1 MGSVRVGFAQL
12 RAQTTEARERANAS
26 EASAATLNAT
36 LRMVRTTVEEE
47 KRRWIEELRAARDDV
62 CRLRIELAHAKEKAK
77 MSGGRR
83 EASKPI
89 DVYADEES
97 DEDASSSDSDAR
109 AKSESLSLTEAA
121 ETLRELSLALCDAAI
136 ERRLIKKH
144 TPKKRAKAKPI
155 GKYAAK
161 TKDPKQTT
169 PAGETA
175 RRALRAR
182 HAMKVLNYAEPS
194 LKTKLRRPSGFDEI
208 EERKVVG
215 LARAFAAAPARAAA
229 VAGKFPPTA
238 SRRITGAS
246 VHHQNAR
253 QSTRE
258 ISARRH
264 RRRPQNRTAVFADS
278 PARRAFD
285 SARRLPRARPR
296 SQDASTVTFDPP
308 SFIHPILF
316 HPIFSIASETFARR
330 SFVASRF
337 V

>member
-1 MGSVRVGFAQL
+1 M
-12 RAQTTEARERANAS
+12 
-26 EASAATLNAT
+26 NAT

-175 RRALRAR
+175 RRALCAR

-194 LKTKLRRPSGFDEI
+194 LKTKLRRPSVFDEN
-208 EERKVVG
+208 EERKVVAS
-215 LARAFAAAPARAAA
+215 LALSPPRPLAP
-229 VAGKFPPTA
+229 PPSPENSPPPPRDA
-238 SRRITGAS
+238 
-246 VHHQNAR
+246 
-253 QSTRE
+253 
-258 ISARRH
+258 
-264 RRRPQNRTAVFADS
+264 S
-278 PARRAFD
+278 PAPTSTIDTRA
-285 SARRLPRARPR
+285 SPRARSPLDVIADVPR
-296 SQDASTVTFDPP
+296 IEPP
-308 SFIHPILF
+308 SSPIRRRVAR
-316 HPIFSIASETFARR
+316 SIPRVDYLEPDLVRKMRR
-330 SFVASRF
+330 P
-337 V
+337 

>member
-12 RAQTTEARERANAS
+12 RAQTTEARERAEAS
-26 EASAATLNAT
+26 EASQRTLTTA

-83 EASKPI
+83 EASKSI

-194 LKTKLRRPSGFDEI
+194 LKTKLRRPSVFDEN
-208 EERKVVG
+208 EERKVVAS
-215 LARAFAAAPARAAA
+215 LALSPPRPLAP
-229 VAGKFPPTA
+229 PPSPENSPPPPRDA
-238 SRRITGAS
+238 
-246 VHHQNAR
+246 
-253 QSTRE
+253 
-258 ISARRH
+258 
-264 RRRPQNRTAVFADS
+264 S
-278 PARRAFD
+278 PAPTSTIDTRA
-285 SARRLPRARPR
+285 SPRARSPLDVIADVPR
-296 SQDASTVTFDPP
+296 IEPP
-308 SFIHPILF
+308 SSPIRRRVAR
-316 HPIFSIASETFARR
+316 SIPRVDYLEPDLVRKMRR
-330 SFVASRF
+330 P
-337 V
+337 

>member
-1 MGSVRVGFAQL
+1 
-12 RAQTTEARERANAS
+12 
-26 EASAATLNAT
+26 
-36 LRMVRTTVEEE
+36 
-47 KRRWIEELRAARDDV
+47 
-62 CRLRIELAHAKEKAK
+62 

-194 LKTKLRRPSGFDEI
+194 LKTKLRRPSVFDEN
-208 EERKVVG
+208 EERKVVAS
-215 LARAFAAAPARAAA
+215 LALSPPRPLAP
-229 VAGKFPPTA
+229 PPSPENSPPPPRDA
-238 SRRITGAS
+238 SPAPS
-246 VHHQNAR
+246 VHHRHAR

-258 ISARRH
+258 VSARRH

-296 SQDASTVTFDPP
+296 SQDASTVTFDPRSRVIHASHLISSRRLRSRRTVVRAP
-308 SFIHPILF
+308 SVRR
-316 HPIFSIASETFARR
+316 ASRSRLIRASRLAAPSSSRVTWRLARR
-330 SFVASRF
+330 RVRASPASRAAASSRRSAPSRARRI
-337 V
+337 

>member
-1 MGSVRVGFAQL
+1 
-12 RAQTTEARERANAS
+12 
-26 EASAATLNAT
+26 
-36 LRMVRTTVEEE
+36 
-47 KRRWIEELRAARDDV
+47 
-62 CRLRIELAHAKEKAK
+62 

-83 EASKPI
+83 EASKSI

-109 AKSESLSLTEAA
+109 GESESLSLTEAA

-136 ERRLIKKH
+136 ERRVIKKQ
-144 TPKKRAKAKPI
+144 TPKKRAKAKKPI
-155 GKYAAK
+155 GKSTAK
-161 TKDPKQTT
+161 TKEPKQTT
-169 PAGETA
+169 PVGETA

-215 LARAFAAAPARAAA
+215 PLALSPPRPLAPPPSPENSPHRLATHHRRQRPPSKRTPVHPRDLRSTSSPTSPESNRRLRRFA
-229 VAGKFPPTA
+229 GA
-238 SRRITGAS
+238 SRVRF
-246 VHHQNAR
+246 R
-253 QSTRE
+253 
-258 ISARRH
+258 
-264 RRRPQNRTAVFADS
+264 
-278 PARRAFD
+278 
-285 SARRLPRARPR
+285 
-296 SQDASTVTFDPP
+296 ASTTSSPTSFARCVDRDLRPP

>member
-1 MGSVRVGFAQL
+1 MTGSVRVGFAQL
-12 RAQTTEARERANAS
+12 RAQTTEARERAEAS
-26 EASAATLNAT
+26 EASQRTLTTA

-83 EASKPI
+83 EASKSI

-109 AKSESLSLTEAA
+109 GESESLSLTEAA

-136 ERRLIKKH
+136 ERRVIKKQ
-144 TPKKRAKAKPI
+144 TPKKRAKAKKPI
-155 GKYAAK
+155 GKSTAK
-161 TKDPKQTT
+161 TKEPKQTT
-169 PAGETA
+169 PVGETA

-215 LARAFAAAPARAAA
+215 PLALSPPRPLAPPPSPENSPPPPRDASPAPASTIKTHAS
-229 VAGKFPPTA
+229 PPA
-238 SRRITGAS
+238 SSPLDVIADVPRIEPPS
-246 VHHQNAR
+246 
-253 QSTRE
+253 SP
-258 ISARRH
+258 I
-264 RRRPQNRTAVFADS
+264 RRRV
-278 PARRAFD
+278 ARSIPRVD
-285 SARRLPRARPR
+285 YLESDLVRKMRRP
-296 SQDASTVTFDPP
+296 
-308 SFIHPILF
+308 
-316 HPIFSIASETFARR
+316 
-330 SFVASRF
+330 
-337 V
+337 

>member
-175 RRALRAR
+175 RRALCAR

-194 LKTKLRRPSGFDEI
+194 LKTKLRRPSVFDEN
-208 EERKVVG
+208 EERKVVAS
-215 LARAFAAAPARAAA
+215 LALSPPRPLAP
-229 VAGKFPPTA
+229 PPSPENSPPPPRDA
-238 SRRITGAS
+238 
-246 VHHQNAR
+246 
-253 QSTRE
+253 
-258 ISARRH
+258 
-264 RRRPQNRTAVFADS
+264 S
-278 PARRAFD
+278 PAPTSTIDTRA
-285 SARRLPRARPR
+285 SPRARSPLDVIADVPR
-296 SQDASTVTFDPP
+296 IEPP
-308 SFIHPILF
+308 SSPIRRRVAR
-316 HPIFSIASETFARR
+316 SIPRVDYLEPDLVRKMRR
-330 SFVASRF
+330 P
-337 V
+337 

>member
-1 MGSVRVGFAQL
+1 
-12 RAQTTEARERANAS
+12 
-26 EASAATLNAT
+26 
-36 LRMVRTTVEEE
+36 
-47 KRRWIEELRAARDDV
+47 
-62 CRLRIELAHAKEKAK
+62 

-83 EASKPI
+83 EASKSI

-109 AKSESLSLTEAA
+109 GESESLSLTEAA
-121 ETLRELSLALCDAAI
+121 EALRELSLALCDAAI
-136 ERRLIKKH
+136 ERRVIKKQ
-144 TPKKRAKAKPI
+144 TPKKRAKAKKPI
-155 GKYAAK
+155 GKSTAK
-161 TKDPKQTT
+161 TKEPKQTT
-169 PAGETA
+169 PVGETA

-215 LARAFAAAPARAAA
+215 PLALSPPRPLAPPPSPENSPPPPRDASPAPASTIKTHASPPARSPLDVIAD
-229 VAGKFPPTA
+229 VPRIEPSLRRFAGA
-238 SRRITGAS
+238 SRVRF
-246 VHHQNAR
+246 R
-253 QSTRE
+253 
-258 ISARRH
+258 
-264 RRRPQNRTAVFADS
+264 
-278 PARRAFD
+278 
-285 SARRLPRARPR
+285 
-296 SQDASTVTFDPP
+296 ASTTSSPTSFARCVDRDLRPP